1 MNDLTFYYI
10 PNSKIKLE
18 VTSTSIPKFYT
29 KYLNASL
36 YEINYNSQY
45 KMLIDVE
52 FRECI
57 IGEFYISALKEYNN
71 INFVFKI

>member
-10 PNSKIKLE
+10 PNSKIQLE
-18 VTSTSIPKFYT
+18 VTLTSITKFYS

-36 YEINYNSQY
+36 NEINSNSQY
-45 KMLIDVE
+45 KMLMDVE

-57 IGEFYISALKEYNN
+57 IGEFYISSLKEYNYV
-71 INFVFKI
+71 NFAF

>member
-10 PNSKIKLE
+10 PNSKIQLE
-18 VTSTSIPKFYT
+18 VTLTSITKFYS

-36 YEINYNSQY
+36 NEINSNSQY
-45 KMLIDVE
+45 KMLMDVE

-57 IGEFYISALKEYNN
+57 TGEFYISALKEYNYV
-71 INFVFKI
+71 NFAF